1 MNNTTYETKKEKLLK
16 HIEALTKED
25 VMLAFSGGVDSSLLL
40 KLCCQAAKKSGK
52 KVYAVTV
59 QTELHPTKDLEIA
72 KRIVGECGAEH
83 IVLFLDELEE
93 AGITYN
99 PENRCYLCKKCLF
112 QKLLDRAGELEVRNV
127 MEGTN
132 EDDLH
137 VYRPGIQA
145 LKDLGIISPLAL
157 AGMTKAEVRRMA
169 AEYGS
174 SVANRPSTPCMATR
188 FPYGAKLSYEIMRYV
203 EEGEEWLR
211 EQGFYNVRIR
221 VHDKIARIEVDKND
235 MEKMLLMGEEVIS
248 RIKKYG
254 FDYVTLDLEGF
265 RSGSMDIHVQD
276 KKED

>member
-1 MNNTTYETKKEKLLK
+1 MNSINYDTKKEKLLT
-16 HIEALTKED
+16 HIEALAKED
-25 VMLAFSGGVDSSLLL
+25 IMLAFSGGVDSSLLL
-40 KLCCQAAKKSGK
+40 KLCCQAAHKNGN

-72 KRIVGECGAEH
+72 KRIVAECGAEH

-93 AGITYN
+93 AGIVFN

-112 QKLLDRAGELEVRNV
+112 QKLLAKAEEHGVKNV
-127 MEGTN
+127 IEGTN

-137 VYRPGIQA
+137 VYRPGIKA
-145 LKDLGIISPLAL
+145 LKELGIVSPLAL
-157 AGMTKAEVRRMA
+157 AGMTKEEVRKMA

-188 FPYGAKLSYEIMRYV
+188 FPYGAELSYEIMRQV

-211 EQGFYNVRIR
+211 GQGFYNVRIR
-221 VHDKIARIEVDKND
+221 VHDKIARLEIDKND
-235 MEKMLLMGEEVIS
+235 MEKILLMGNEVVDH
-248 RIKKYG
+248 IKKYG

-265 RSGSMDIHVQD
+265 RSGSMDLHVYD
-276 KKED
+276 K